1 MVVLVAAIGAHV
13 EKLRSRPQSDA
24 AMAILAYVAAR
35 AMTGGLTHPGSLDS
49 WSPYPVSHWLQ
60 YADLLLVGAF
70 LQALILRPI
79 WPVLVRDAGEIR
91 RWAAV
96 ILCVLPFLLWSRLS
110 GIVGSASAALICA
123 LALVVAMMLAG
134 RHRFVLLAL
143 VFCAGFLAV
152 SALVQHGPPPGVL
165 GTFNFNAPDV
175 DFRIALPAAADDT
188 SGLSLTV
195 NVNPPAPTLFQC
207 PARVDVSI
215 FLNVAQSA
223 NQKDMPQSNKL
234 IADLARSPYTLDVSG
249 VTRVTDLKRTANGS
263 SRVIYAPASQGGTH
277 TEWHAT
283 GFDTTAG
290 LGDILD
296 FSLPLQSWRSMG
308 TCYVTIPQVNQDIL
322 WAGTK
327 YFSQP
332 ASAMVSLR
340 PETGT
345 SVDLADTSPQPDN
358 QPLVTGTY
366 DWTCFDYSH
375 PRSEGITRQCPAI
388 AVMAAG
394 WSASYPQVTLLV
406 VGALIAIAAERWFG
420 AILPEEPGK
429 QQKATDHSGDDK
441 DADPPPGD
449 GAQLTMDVVAPDS
462 RRP

>member
-1 MVVLVAAIGAHV
+1 MRFERRALPSRRDVIIRVTAVALLAWILYEFPGHDDFDFSYAGNPLDSLFYPDAAIWVLEECGMVVLVAAIGAHV
-13 EKLRSRPQSDA
+13 EKLRGRPQSDA

-35 AMTGGLTHPGSLDS
+35 AMAGGLAHPGFLAS

-79 WPVLVRDAGEIR
+79 WPVLVRDASEIR

-134 RHRFVLLAL
+134 RHRFVLFAL
-143 VFCAGFLAV
+143 VSCAVFLAV
-152 SALVQHGPPPGVL
+152 SAFVQHGPPPGVL
-165 GTFNFNAPDV
+165 DSFNFNAPDV
-175 DFRIALPAAADDT
+175 DFRIAQPAATDDI
-188 SGLSLTV
+188 SGLSMTV
-195 NVNPPAPTLFQC
+195 NVNPSVPTLFQC
-207 PARVDVSI
+207 PAQVDVFIS
-215 FLNVAQSA
+215 LNVAQPA
-223 NQKDMPQSNKL
+223 NKKDMPQSNKL

-249 VTRVTDLKRTANGS
+249 VTRITDLKRTANGS
-263 SRVIYAPASQGGTH
+263 SRVIFSPASHGGTH

-308 TCYVTIPQVNQDIL
+308 TCYVTMPQVNQDIL
-322 WAGTK
+322 WAGTR

-332 ASAMVSLR
+332 ASALVSLL
-340 PETGT
+340 PKTGT

-375 PRSEGITRQCPAI
+375 PRSGRS
-388 AVMAAG
+388 AG
-394 WSASYPQVTLLV
+394 SV
-406 VGALIAIAAERWFG
+406 
-420 AILPEEPGK
+420 
-429 QQKATDHSGDDK
+429 
-441 DADPPPGD
+441 PPS
-449 GAQLTMDVVAPDS
+449 L
-462 RRP
+462 